1 MKAYLQIIN
10 HVWNQGHGTTV
21 NRYVN
26 GLTQGAGVKGWHYK
40 CECGKEWSR

>member
-1 MKAYLQIIN
+1 MRAYLQIIN
-10 HVWNQGHGTTV
+10 HVWNQGHGMTV

-26 GLTQGAGVKGWHYK
+26 GLAHGAGVKGWHYK